1 MSRLTH
7 PAWCA
12 RGNGCGLGEHRA
24 APVVLRAVDRAGR
37 PAVVAVL
44 TRIGDPAGRELV
56 EIRLRVA
63 LPAGDLAARRHLART
78 LAELDAVLTRLAA

>member
-1 MSRLTH
+1 MTRH
-7 PAWCA
+7 PDWCTRA
-12 RGNGCGLGEHRA
+12 YGCPLGEHRA

-63 LPAGDLAARRHLART
+63 LPVDEQAARRRLART
-78 LAELDAVLTRLAA
+78 LAELDALLNRLAV